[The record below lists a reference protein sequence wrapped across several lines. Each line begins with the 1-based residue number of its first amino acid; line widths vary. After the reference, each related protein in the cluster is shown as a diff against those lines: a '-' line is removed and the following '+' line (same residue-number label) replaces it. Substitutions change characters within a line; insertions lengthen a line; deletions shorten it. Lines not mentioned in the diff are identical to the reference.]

1 MIADCYT
8 LLTMGQSM
16 TYGRCVL
23 MVFGDTSDGAA
34 VSLLNDIVRTV
45 LIRGDGQTRC

>member
-1 MIADCYT
+1 MMADCYT
-8 LLTMGQSM
+8 LLTLGQSM

-23 MVFGDTSDGAA
+23 MVFGATSDGAA

-45 LIRGDGQTRC
+45 VIRGDGQPRC